1 MVTNGWDRTARR
13 DAAEESGP
21 NGEEFQDWHETVIAE
36 FETGRLSLDDYLR
49 RTIFYRP
56 RAYRPAAFADF
67 MRAQSHAHP
76 EVLELAASLSG
87 SRTLL
92 QATLNNESLELNQQR
107 IESFGL
113 RRHFSLFLSSYYLGL
128 KKPDEAIFRLA
139 LDVTQRAPEAC
150 LFTDDRELNLE
161 CAGLLGLR
169 TIHYR
174 DPAQLRRELIAHEVP
189 AA

>member
-1 MVTNGWDRTARR
+1 MRSRTRIPKC
-13 DAAEESGP
+13 SSWP
-21 NGEEFQDWHETVIAE
+21 
-36 FETGRLSLDDYLR
+36 
-49 RTIFYRP
+49 P
-56 RAYRPAAFADF
+56 RCPA
-67 MRAQSHAHP
+67 
-76 EVLELAASLSG
+76 